1 MMIKVILISLY
12 NNTVG
17 DFMEWLRKEA
27 TLNNLS
33 TMIDFILDNLKK
45 DVNVTERIDMEIR
58 LLCEEVLMNIISY
71 AYEDKNIG
79 EILIGYEYDQTKNY
93 VILKMCDYG
102 IKFNPIE
109 EKDPDLSSDIMK
121 RNIGGLGVFL
131 IKKISDF
138 IEYDRKKGMNILTI
152 KKHYRSIK
160 KLN

>member
-1 MMIKVILISLY
+1 
-12 NNTVG
+12 
-17 DFMEWLRKEA
+17 MEWLRKEA

-33 TMIDFILDNLKK
+33 IMIDFILDNLKN
-45 DVNVTERIDMEIR
+45 DVKVTERIDMEIR

-79 EILIGYEYDQTKNY
+79 EILIGYEYDQNNNY

-109 EKDPDLSSDIMK
+109 EKDPDLSCDIMK
-121 RNIGGLGVFL
+121 RSIGGLGVFL

-152 KKHYRSIK
+152 KKHYRSMK

>member
-79 EILIGYEYDQTKNY
+79 EILIGYEYDQNNNY

-109 EKDPDLSSDIMK
+109 EKDPDLSCDIMK
-121 RNIGGLGVFL
+121 RSIGGLGVFL

-152 KKHYRSIK
+152 KKHYISMK

>member
-1 MMIKVILISLY
+1 
-12 NNTVG
+12 
-17 DFMEWLRKEA
+17 MEWLRKEA

-33 TMIDFILDNLKK
+33 IMIDFILDNLKN
-45 DVNVTERIDMEIR
+45 DVKVTERIDMEIR

-79 EILIGYEYDQTKNY
+79 EILIGYEYDQNNNY

-109 EKDPDLSSDIMK
+109 EKDPDLSCDIMK
-121 RNIGGLGVFL
+121 RSIGGLGVFL

-152 KKHYRSIK
+152 KKHYISMK